1 MRWTSCTMARHDS
14 VAMGNAL
21 RRKSIEKCSFSRLKP
36 RIFACGARAAGCAGE
51 SAFLHHARVNRP
63 MSRVDSSITPRHPG
77 DVKEL
82 DELSTF
88 AGSLVFQHHLEQ
100 PPSPCQRTKSLKP
113 AAWSPSRSKGLVRR
127 FRMVLG
133 QIGSK

>member
-51 SAFLHHARVNRP
+51 SVEMSHARVNRLE
-63 MSRVDSSITPRHPG
+63 SIIYR
-77 DVKEL
+77 
-82 DELSTF
+82 
-88 AGSLVFQHHLEQ
+88 AGHVCLQVNTVLTTTHHTEWAFVVPL
-100 PPSPCQRTKSLKP
+100 
-113 AAWSPSRSKGLVRR
+113 RSG
-127 FRMVLG
+127 F
-133 QIGSK
+133 

>member
-51 SAFLHHARVNRP
+51 SVEMSHARVNRLCSVFVGTAGVAP
-63 MSRVDSSITPRHPG
+63 SASMVHFDDGDGDTLRVVAASGRLRTAGATSAA
-77 DVKEL
+77 
-82 DELSTF
+82 SFF
-88 AGSLVFQHHLEQ
+88 A
-100 PPSPCQRTKSLKP
+100 
-113 AAWSPSRSKGLVRR
+113 
-127 FRMVLG
+127 
-133 QIGSK
+133 